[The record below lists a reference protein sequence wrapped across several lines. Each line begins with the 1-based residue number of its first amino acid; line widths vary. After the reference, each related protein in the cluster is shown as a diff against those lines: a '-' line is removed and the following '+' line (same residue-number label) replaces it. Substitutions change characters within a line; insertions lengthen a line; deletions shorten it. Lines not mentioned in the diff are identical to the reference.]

1 MTKVASAILI
11 LREGNATD
19 WTPDLDN
26 QMVSWVQEY
35 IQWLETANQAIQE
48 SDATKCVVHG
58 CYSNAKSTERRTV
71 IMDPTI
77 ITNSRHFS
85 LSRKTFQ
92 EL

>member
-35 IQWLETANQAIQE
+35 IVWLETSIQGIGE
-48 SDATKCVVHG
+48 GEATKCVVHG
-58 CYSNAKSTERRTV
+58 YSNAKY
-71 IMDPTI
+71 
-77 ITNSRHFS
+77 
-85 LSRKTFQ
+85 
-92 EL
+92 

>member
-35 IQWLETANQAIQE
+35 IVWLETSIQGIGE
-48 SDATKCVVHG
+48 GEATKYVVHG
-58 CYSNAKSTERRTV
+58 YTAAKY
-71 IMDPTI
+71 
-77 ITNSRHFS
+77 
-85 LSRKTFQ
+85 
-92 EL
+92 